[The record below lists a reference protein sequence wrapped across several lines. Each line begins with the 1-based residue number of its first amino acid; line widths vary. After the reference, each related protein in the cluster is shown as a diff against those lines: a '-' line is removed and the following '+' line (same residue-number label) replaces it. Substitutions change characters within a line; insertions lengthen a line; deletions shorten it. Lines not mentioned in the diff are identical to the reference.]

1 MKMEGLNKENN
12 ILETIFKNSSNIVI
26 MSKEELAYKN
36 FKQKYLVEDYRNSK
50 GEPVHTRYYKK
61 MFYKYAKQLKEEFNF
76 DMYTCSE
83 CNCTE
88 HNGRPIMMELDHL
101 NRKTNDARI
110 ENLSMKCPNCHSQ
123 TDGYKNRKVSIEE
136 LHQSLKKSQI

>member
-61 MFYKYAKQLKEEFNF
+61 MFYKYAKQLKKNLIL
-76 DMYTCSE
+76 TCTHAQ
-83 CNCTE
+83 NVTAQ
-88 HNGRPIMMELDHL
+88 NIMVDLL
-101 NRKTNDARI
+101 
-110 ENLSMKCPNCHSQ
+110 
-123 TDGYKNRKVSIEE
+123 
-136 LHQSLKKSQI
+136 